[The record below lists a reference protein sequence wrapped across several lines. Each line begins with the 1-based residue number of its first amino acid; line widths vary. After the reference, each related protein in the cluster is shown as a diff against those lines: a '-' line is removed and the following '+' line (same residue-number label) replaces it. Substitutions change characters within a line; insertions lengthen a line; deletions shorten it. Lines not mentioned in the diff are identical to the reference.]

1 MIKKFTKNNLKKTP
15 GLSWCLSQIRSLLTS
30 IKLNHVYLSKIGI
43 PLSKDILYQTWL
55 CRNYPNHQDLLEK
68 EIVVKSLNIQ
78 PLFSILMPVFNT
90 PKSYL
95 EEAIDSVIAQ
105 VYPYWELCIV
115 DDASTNTKIKKTLD
129 FYTSKDKRIKVKY
142 RSTNG
147 HISQSSNDALAMAS
161 GDFIALLDHD
171 DLLASHALLEVA
183 IFINKYPNTDFIY
196 SDEDKIDED
205 GYFRDPYFKPEWS
218 PDTFLS
224 KMYTS
229 HLGIYR
235 TSLIRSIGGFRLN
248 FEGSQDYDLVLRVT
262 EVTSNIA
269 HIPDVLYH
277 WRIHPASTAS
287 TTSNTKPYAY
297 EVAKLAIK
305 ESLIRRGEVGHV
317 HDVQG
322 YLGHYLI
329 RYELPKRPKVSI
341 IIPSRDQGKILNQC
355 LLSIVSKST
364 YENYEILLIDNGT
377 TDLES
382 LTLIKHW
389 QKELASKLRVIE
401 YDIPFNY
408 SRLCNFGANQASG
421 EYLLFLNNDTEVIS
435 NDWIEAMLEQAMRK
449 TIGAVGA
456 KLLYP
461 DYTIQHAGVV
471 LGLGGVAAHSHRMFH
486 ADEPGYYCCLK
497 TVSNYS
503 AVTGACLMLDRNI
516 FFDVNGF
523 DEVLSVAYN
532 DIDLCLKVLE
542 SGYYNVYIPH
552 AELLHHESKSRGLDN
567 EGEKLKRFNEEKNFL
582 IQKWRAYINNDPFY
596 SPHLTRCYENFSIKI

>member
-1 MIKKFTKNNLKKTP
+1 MQFIKNKIKKILGSFWFLKKTK
-15 GLSWCLSQIRSLLTS
+15 SLLAS
-30 IKLNHVYLSKIGI
+30 IKLNHFYLGQIGV
-43 PLSKDILYQTWL
+43 PLSADKSYQMWLYQ
-55 CRNYPNHQDLLEK
+55 NYPKYQNLIDNQ
-68 EIVVKSLNIQ
+68 IVLDSLRIY

-90 PKSYL
+90 PKHYL
-95 EEAIDSVIAQ
+95 EQALDSVISQ
-105 VYPYWELCIV
+105 IYPQWELCIV
-115 DDASTNTKIKKTLD
+115 DDASDSTYVKQVLD
-129 FYTSKDKRIKVKY
+129 FYTSKDTRIKVKY

-171 DLLASHALLEVA
+171 DLLAPHALLEAA
-183 IFINKYPNTDFIY
+183 IFINKCPEADFIY
-196 SDEDKIDED
+196 SDEDKVDED

-224 KMYTS
+224 KMYTC

-235 TSLIRSIGGFRLN
+235 TSLIRSIGGFRLS

-262 EVTSNIA
+262 EVTNKIF

-287 TTSNTKPYAY
+287 PTTNSKPYAY
-297 EVAKLAIK
+297 EAAKLAIK
-305 ESLIRRGEVGHV
+305 EALIRRGEVGHV
-317 HDVQG
+317 YDVQE

-329 RYELPKRPKVSI
+329 RYELPRRPKVSI

-355 LLSIVSKST
+355 LLSIASKST
-364 YENYEILLIDNGT
+364 YDNYEILLIDNGT
-377 TDLES
+377 SDAES
-382 LTLIKHW
+382 LTLIKNW
-389 QKELASKLRVIE
+389 QKKLESKLKVIE
-401 YDIPFNY
+401 YNIPFNY
-408 SRLCNFGANQASG
+408 SRLCNFGASQASG

-435 NDWIEAMLEQAMRK
+435 SDWIEAMLEQAMRD

-461 DYTIQHAGVV
+461 DYTIQHAGVI

-486 ADEPGYYCCLK
+486 ADHPGYYCCLK

-503 AVTGACLMLDRNI
+503 AVTGACLMIDRSI

-567 EGEKLKRFNEEKNFL
+567 EGEKLERFNKEKLYFV
-582 IQKWRAYINNDPFY
+582 QKWQKYIENDPFY
-596 SPHLTRCYENFSIKI
+596 SPHLTRSYENFSIKV